1 MLKTTFAKSFA
12 VAVLGIAAFAF
23 VAAPVKA
30 QTVDINALLAQIA
43 ALQSQIAAL
52 QGGSTVSTSTMS
64 YSQVGTLRQGSR
76 GPAVVALQQALSRH
90 PAIAAMG
97 IAADGA
103 FGPATTAAVR
113 TFQMDRGLTADGVA
127 GPMTAAALNSYLMS
141 LGQTTTTTTN
151 PGVVTPTMPT
161 GLTGGAG
168 QLEDV
173 DILSSY
179 SNEEI
184 LEGASGADG
193 IVMEFEIEADNG
205 SDLMIQNVRLEFLHT
220 GAGSDKLDNYISEV
234 NVWTGGSVVGS
245 ADVDD
250 FSESSD
256 TYSRSIQLNNV
267 VVRDGQKA
275 RFLVSVDALNNIDSD
290 DLDETWE
297 LTLDSI
303 RYVDAQGAVITD
315 SSVGDLGDSVDF
327 TFEDLQ
333 SSGDVEFRVSKGDNS
348 PEDQV
353 VEIDDVSDTND
364 VLLLEIELSAE
375 GTDMTVD
382 EIEFTLEPLGADLDE
397 MVKEFK
403 LLVDGDEIESIQ
415 APATIED
422 GDTTGVIV
430 FEDLEDDFEIDE
442 NRTVTVRL
450 VADIFD
456 TDGNFGNGDSIVA
469 SYTSTNRN
477 NTVVEDENGDDVETS
492 DRRGSVIGDVQ
503 TFYAE
508 GIAVTFVSSN
518 AVETLNADAAGE
530 SDQARYTIVFDVES
544 FGDDFYIDR
553 EVAEDED
560 QGDAGEGLSFLIT
573 NPADNTAVGL
583 LSSSTTESEDTADAF
598 FVQEGE
604 KRRFTLTVNVTAT
617 TSDFAEV
624 SLEAI
629 NFGTEDDDTNA
640 EFFTSNLQ
648 DFKTDPLFLTAL

>member
-30 QTVDINALLAQIA
+30 QTVDINALMAQIA
-43 ALQSQIAAL
+43 ALQAQIAAL
-52 QGGSTVSTSTMS
+52 QGGSTVAAPSAMS

-76 GPAVVALQQALSRH
+76 GPAVVALQQALNNH
-90 PAIAAMG
+90 PAIM
-97 IAADGA
+97 IATDGVYGA
-103 FGPATTAAVR
+103 GTAAAVR

-141 LGQTTTTTTN
+141 MAPVTPTT
-151 PGVVTPTMPT
+151 PGVVTPTMPS
-161 GLTGGAG
+161 GLSGGAG

-205 SDLMIQNVRLEFLHT
+205 SDLMIQNVRLELEHT
-220 GAGSDKLDNYISEV
+220 GAGSEQLDDYISEV

-256 TYSRSIQLNNV
+256 VYSRSIQLNNV
-267 VVRDGQKA
+267 IVRDGDKA

-315 SSVGDLGDSVDF
+315 ASAGELDEPDATVEF

-375 GTDMTVD
+375 GTDMTID
-382 EIEFTLEPLGADLDE
+382 EIEFDITPTGANANE
-397 MVKEFK
+397 MIKEFK
-403 LLVDGDEIESIQ
+403 LFVDGDEIDSIQ
-415 APATIED
+415 SPSIATTVTDQILF
-422 GDTTGVIV
+422 T
-430 FEDLEDDFEIDE
+430 DLEDDFEIRE
-442 NRTVTVRL
+442 NDTVIVRL

-469 SYTSTNRN
+469 SYNSDNRDAS
-477 NTVVEDENGDDVETS
+477 VVEDENGDDVETA
-492 DRRGSVIGDVQ
+492 DRRGSVTGDVQ

-518 AVETLNADAAGE
+518 AVETFNADDAGE

-553 EVAEDED
+553 TVAEDED

-573 NPADNTAVGL
+573 NTADNTAVGL
-583 LSSSTTESEDTADAF
+583 LSSSTTEAEDNANVF

-629 NFGTEDDDTNA
+629 NFGTANDNSND
-640 EFFTSNLQ
+640 EFFTSNLE
-648 DFKTDPLFLTAL
+648 DFKTDPLFLTDL